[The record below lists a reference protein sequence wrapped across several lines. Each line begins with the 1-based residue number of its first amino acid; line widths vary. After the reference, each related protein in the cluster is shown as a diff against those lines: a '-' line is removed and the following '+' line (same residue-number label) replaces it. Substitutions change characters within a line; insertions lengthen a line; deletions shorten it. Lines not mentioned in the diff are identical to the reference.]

1 MSQKTVIY
9 IGLFI
14 GSTIGGFIPTL
25 WGDSMFSIS
34 AVLLSGVGG
43 IAGIVAGYKLTS

>member
-14 GSTIGGFIPTL
+14 GSTIGGAIPEL

-34 AVLLSGVGG
+34 SVLLSGAGG
-43 IAGIVAGYKLTS
+43 IAGIVVGYKLTT